1 MKNLAALIAG
11 LVFGTGIVLAGM
23 GNPAKVLNFFDV
35 FGTFDP
41 SLIFVMGGGML
52 TAMAG
57 YALVFRNL
65 KQPLF
70 FTRFDLPTFRQID
83 VPLVA
88 GSAAFGLGWGICGA
102 CPGGA
107 IGVLGLGEPRILL
120 SVASMFVGL
129 AMAKTLQAVFF
140 RPAKA

>member
-1 MKNLAALIAG
+1 MKNLSALIAG
-11 LVFGTGIVLAGM
+11 LIFGTGIALAGM

-41 SLIFVMGGGML
+41 SLVFVMGGGML

-57 YALVFRNL
+57 YALLFCNM
-65 KQPLF
+65 KQPF
-70 FTRFDLPTFRQID
+70 FDPSFSLPTLTQID
-83 VPLVA
+83 LPLVA

-107 IGVLGLGEPRILL
+107 IGVLGLGEPRIVL
-120 SVASMFVGL
+120 SVAAMFVGL
-129 AMAKTLQAVFF
+129 GLAKILKSGLF
-140 RPAKA
+140 RTARA